1 MGATVVIDPS
11 ELLPN
16 AEDDEDTLWRKVH
29 DFCADRLGTT
39 SILYGFSHSRHLQ
52 ARVGTSRSLLV
63 KHTHPRDYVDRFGGQ
78 SFLENDLCTLIIMQN
93 DEPFL
98 WHRAAT
104 LPGATPEQLL
114 QARIDHEF
122 GMDVG
127 ISLGFSFGGG
137 HGVSG
142 IGLAARW
149 MDPDEFERRWNHRG
163 TEVFAWISAFEPLM
177 RNRMVASRFKLTPR
191 QREVLA
197 LSVGGMQVKE
207 IAAHLELSENT
218 VYNYLEAARK
228 SLDSAISMEAAAKAL
243 VYGLI

>member
-1 MGATVVIDPS
+1 MTDPR
-11 ELLPN
+11 ELLPLS
-16 AEDDEDTLWRKVH
+16 EDDEDTLWRKVH
-29 DFCADRLGTT
+29 DVCAVRLGVT

-63 KHTHPRDYVDRFGGQ
+63 RHTHPRDFVDHFGGQ
-78 SFLENDLCTLIIMQN
+78 SFLENDLCTLMIMQT

-104 LPGATPEQLL
+104 LPDATPEQLE

-127 ISLGFSFGGG
+127 VSLGFSFGGG

-149 MDPDEFERRWNHRG
+149 MDPEEFERRWNSEG
-163 TEVFAWISAFEPLM
+163 PAVVAWIAEFEPLM
-177 RNRMVASRFKLTPR
+177 RRKMVASRFKLTPR

-207 IAAHLELSENT
+207 IAVHLELSENT

-228 SLDSAISMEAAAKAL
+228 VLDSATSMEAAAKAL